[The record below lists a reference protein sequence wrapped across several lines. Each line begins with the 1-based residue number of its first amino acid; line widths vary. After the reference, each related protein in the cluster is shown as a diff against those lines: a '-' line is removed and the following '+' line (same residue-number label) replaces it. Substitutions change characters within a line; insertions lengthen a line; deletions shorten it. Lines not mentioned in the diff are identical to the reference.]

1 MSTYMKRFLKNFDFP
16 LFFTYLVLCLFGLVM
31 IYSASMGAAV
41 ERYKAEPDNFFQNQ
55 VLNLAIALPV
65 FFMASFFPYKNY
77 KRKKI
82 MILSVLGMFSLL
94 FLVHFIGW
102 GKEEVGARSW
112 LITPFGK
119 LQPSEV
125 AKIVIIIYFSS
136 VFAKKYESGTID
148 NINQSI
154 APPIAILIV
163 AVGSIMLETDL
174 GGSLIIVVVALSVLL
189 ASGIK
194 KRTFFKLSGIIS
206 IGMLFAGLILFVKWK
221 DIMNDGRLGR
231 LLSFMNPFDY
241 EQGSGYQVSNG
252 YIAIGTGGLKGLG
265 LGNSIQKMG
274 YLPEPHTDVIMA
286 VISEELGLVGAL
298 IVIGGLG
305 FIVMRAFSIALR
317 AQDPQARMLA
327 AGIGSLIGI
336 QTFINLGGL
345 TGLIPLT
352 GVTLP
357 FISYGGTSII
367 LLSLALGILM
377 NVSMFVKYEKTNRK
391 GSAL

>member
-1 MSTYMKRFLKNFDFP
+1 MNTYAKRILKNFDFP
-16 LFFTYLVLCLFGLVM
+16 LFFVYLALCLFGLIM
-31 IYSASMGAAV
+31 IYSASMGTSV
-41 ERYKAEPDNFFQNQ
+41 NRYYAEADNFFKKQI
-55 VLNLAIALPV
+55 LNISIALPT
-65 FFMASFFPYKNY
+65 FFVAAFFPYKNY
-77 KRKKI
+77 KRKNL
-82 MILSVLGMFSLL
+82 MIFSVLGMFALL
-94 FLVHFIGW
+94 FAVHFIGS
-102 GKEEVGARSW
+102 GEHVGAKSW
-112 LITPFGK
+112 LQTPIGK

-125 AKIVIIIYFSS
+125 AKIVIIVYFSS
-136 VFAKKYESGTID
+136 VFAKKYEAGTID

-154 APPIAILIV
+154 APPVGILVVAI
-163 AVGSIMLETDL
+163 GSIMLETDI
-174 GGSLIIVVVALSVLL
+174 GTSLIIVVGALSVLM

-194 KRTFFKLSGIIS
+194 KRTFFRISGIIS
-206 IGMLFAGLILFVKWK
+206 MGLLLAALVLYFKWET
-221 DIMNDGRLGR
+221 IMTDGRKGR
-231 LLSFMNPFDY
+231 ILSFMNPFDY
-241 EQGSGYQVSNG
+241 ALDSGYQISNG

-265 LGNSIQKMG
+265 LGNSIQKLG

-298 IVIGGLG
+298 VVIGGLG
-305 FIVMRAFSIALR
+305 FIVLRALAIALK
-317 AQDPQARMLA
+317 AKDPQARMLA
-327 AGIGSLIGI
+327 AGVGSIIGI
-336 QTFINLGGL
+336 QTFVNLGGL